1 MSLPAS
7 GTIRLSEIKTE
18 FGKGNNLLDYLG
30 EGGVTGSAPLS
41 LRDFYGTSAKPPDII
56 NMPGV
61 GTAYKAW
68 IHGYP
73 HYLQNS
79 YVSWSRDFGAQV
91 MINQTSTMKVEALA
105 PGFQIPAGAGEVTY
119 KVDYTVRVACND
131 FNSSMSVNLTCNF
144 DSSSSSPKTGF
155 QSAFI
160 RDKNTSSR
168 LTSLAMIAQ
177 MYWSGGH
184 SGTYGF
190 YKKSVD
196 GVMEDAGTYSNS
208 QASQLKSFSGTTYVT
223 IDSSRGHCQLGIM
236 TSIPSKNGINT
247 GAHSVIDSLVVSPV
261 TREADLEFA
270 QAAAALNAA
279 HTAEIIAE
287 DEAYEAEELARI
299 EAGNPRPAENAED
312 IAQATEEMER
322 DQS

>member
-1 MSLPAS
+1 MSLPGS

-41 LRDFYGTSAKPPDII
+41 LTDFYGTSAKPPDII

-68 IHGYP
+68 MHSYP
-73 HYLQNS
+73 HYLDNS
-79 YVSWSRDFGAQV
+79 YVSWATDFGAQV

-131 FNSSMSVNLTCNF
+131 FNSSMTVNLAANYN
-144 DSSSSSPKTGF
+144 SNPSSPKTGF
-155 QSAFI
+155 QTAFVKD
-160 RDKNTSSR
+160 RNNNSR
-168 LTSLAMIAQ
+168 LTILAMIGQ
-177 MYWSGGH
+177 MIWSGGN
-184 SGTYGF
+184 SGSYGY
-190 YKKSVD
+190 YKKSVN
-196 GVMEDAGTYSNS
+196 GAMEQDGTYSNHN
-208 QASQLKSFSGTTYVT
+208 ANQLKSLSGTTYVT
-223 IDSSRGHCQLGIM
+223 IDSSRGHCQLGIR
-236 TSIPSKNGINT
+236 TDIPSRSGINT
-247 GAHSVIDSLVVSPV
+247 GAHSVIDSLVISPV

-279 HTAEIIAE
+279 NTAEFIAE
-287 DEAYEAEELARI
+287 NEAYEAEELARI
-299 EAGNPRPAENAED
+299 EAGNPRPSEAELAEVK
-312 IAQATEEMER
+312 E
-322 DQS
+322 